1 MRCYGW
7 QEEKQKGEP
16 KNFLYKDITIDYSLL
31 DLLPNDDYLDM
42 NPESFKNI
50 ELDSEK
56 GLLYMV
62 ARDDQDDHLVNNN
75 TEIGGFLP
83 SKVSSK
89 LEADTI
95 NEAMYQ
101 NDNSEWSVGTEP
113 FGHSNTEY
121 LASLTLT
128 SLFPDTKGYPANYQT
143 LRSISGSDI
152 ESFSEKTKHL

>member
-56 GLLYMV
+56 GLLDMV

-75 TEIGGFLP
+75 TEISGFLP

-89 LEADTI
+89 LEADI
-95 NEAMYQ
+95 ISEAMYQ
-101 NDNSEWSVGTEP
+101 NDNSGGVEVRN
-113 FGHSNTEY
+113 HSI
-121 LASLTLT
+121 TL
-128 SLFPDTKGYPANYQT
+128 
-143 LRSISGSDI
+143 II
-152 ESFSEKTKHL
+152 

>member
-1 MRCYGW
+1 
-7 QEEKQKGEP
+7 
-16 KNFLYKDITIDYSLL
+16 
-31 DLLPNDDYLDM
+31 M

-75 TEIGGFLP
+75 TKIGGFLP